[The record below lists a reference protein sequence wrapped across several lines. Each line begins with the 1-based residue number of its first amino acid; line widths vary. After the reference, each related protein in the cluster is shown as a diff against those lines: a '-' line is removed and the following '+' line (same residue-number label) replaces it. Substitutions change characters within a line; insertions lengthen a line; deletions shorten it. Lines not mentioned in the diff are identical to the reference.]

1 MGVKKARIK
10 GQKLLSRLS
19 SLSALGFGAGF
30 KFQESEQGVVR
41 EVIIFL
47 EDRRVLYVDY
57 CLEVESEVVQ
67 SVLSIRKELTGAL
80 KRVKPDTPASNAF
93 NIMRTECR
101 RFLAGPR
108 ADFRNIGDRGP
119 HGRAGMDAAFFEALG
134 KLRAVFGQ
142 QLAELAA
149 LYNLDL
155 SSDLETILPRAIDQ
169 DGDDDL
175 ERKYWRY

>member
-1 MGVKKARIK
+1 MVVKKARIK

-19 SLSALGFGAGF
+19 SLSAFGFGMGF
-30 KFQESEQGVVR
+30 KFQESEQQVVR

-57 CLEVESEVVQ
+57 RLEIESEVVH
-67 SVLSIRKELTGAL
+67 SAMEIRKELTAVL
-80 KRVKPDTPASNAF
+80 MRVKPDTPAANAF

-101 RFLAGPR
+101 RFLSGPR
-108 ADFRNIGDRGP
+108 ADFRNVGDRGP
-119 HGRAGMDAAFFEALG
+119 QGRPGMDAGFFEALG

-149 LYNLDL
+149 LYELDL
-155 SSDLETILPRAIDQ
+155 SADLETILPPPIDLS
-169 DGDDDL
+169 GDDDL